1 MNEVLIMFR
10 RIKQNAA
17 VINAIATLILA
28 MAVIGW
34 VSAA

>member
-1 MNEVLIMFR
+1 MFR

-28 MAVIGW
+28 RAVIGW